1 MEMNIHHLFWRAS
14 SNMALIAVITSQ
26 QGQGEE
32 GSYLFVRKE
41 DFWIALVHVFQAI
54 AGGR

>member
-1 MEMNIHHLFWRAS
+1 
-14 SNMALIAVITSQ
+14 MALIAVITSQ